1 LPIIIGQDIGRY
13 HILEQL
19 GRGGMAVVYKAYDP
33 KSDRYVALKIIRKQ
47 AFPEEVH
54 ERLLQRFMIEAKT
67 LVRLRHPNIVNIYD
81 YGEFE
86 GSPFLI
92 IEYIDGGTLKSILGK
107 PIPYQYAAKI
117 LAPIADGLAYAHEF
131 GVLHRD
137 VKPSNILIRKDGT
150 PVLTDFGVAKL
161 FDDNNSDATLT
172 GTGLGVVTPE
182 YMAPEQGFS
191 KNIDG
196 RADEYAL
203 GIVFYEMIT
212 GIKPFSADTPMAV
225 LLKQQTDPLPSPKL
239 YVPDLPDPVERILF
253 KVLSKKPENRCR
265 KISDFADIL
274 HKLSEDTS
282 LPQKTINANK
292 SNSIAR
298 NDAEAVDLLSEN
310 FTPDAKIPHNNKS
323 KHRFIVAASVLLLLL
338 AVALFFFRPWQSLI
352 PLNVSPT
359 RDKTEIA
366 FAKEVQKKD
375 LAMRQTVDY
384 LDKEKIFTAAAAFL
398 NTRAAQISFEQTSQ
412 KKIKESSGQTQA
424 VIEAMKITAADL
436 LTQTMDAKLWTAT
449 PTNSPSPTNVSPS
462 RDKTEIAFA
471 KEVQQTDLAMHQ
483 TVDYFDKE
491 KIFTAIAT
499 FLNMRAAQFSFEQTS
514 QKKIKESSDQTQAI
528 IEVKKITATDLMT
541 QTMDAKLW
549 TATPTNSLSPTI
561 THTPSP
567 TITSKP
573 PLEIGSQKVREK
585 DGMVMV
591 YVPEGDFIMGA
602 ECDSDNCDYDPRHT
616 IYLDAFWIDRTEVTN
631 EKYAKCVAE
640 GFCSEPAAR
649 YSITREDY
657 YNNSYGSFD
666 DYPVIMVDWNQ
677 AKSYCLWAGGDLPT
691 EAQWEKAAR
700 GTDGKTFPWGDSIY
714 KNSINYTGIVKDTTR
729 VASFSQDFSPYGSFD
744 MAGNVAEW
752 VNDWYDENYYDISP
766 YKNPTGPIDGEA
778 RVIRGGNWFYNQSE
792 KLIFMYTYYRDSA
805 SPDRKFVTHG
815 FRCAFSQ

>member
-1 LPIIIGQDIGRY
+1 MPIIIGQDIGRY

-282 LPQKTINANK
+282 LPQETINANK

-298 NDAEAVDLLSEN
+298 NDAETVDLLSEN

-375 LAMRQTVDY
+375 LAIRQTVDY
-384 LDKEKIFTAAAAFL
+384 LDKEKIFIATAAFL

-412 KKIKESSGQTQA
+412 KKTKESAGQTQA
-424 VIEAMKITAADL
+424 VIEAMKITAAG
-436 LTQTMDAKLWTAT
+436 
-449 PTNSPSPTNVSPS
+449 
-462 RDKTEIAFA
+462 
-471 KEVQQTDLAMHQ
+471 
-483 TVDYFDKE
+483 
-491 KIFTAIAT
+491 
-499 FLNMRAAQFSFEQTS
+499 
-514 QKKIKESSDQTQAI
+514 
-528 IEVKKITATDLMT
+528 LMT

-549 TATPTNSLSPTI
+549 TATLTNTPSPTI
-561 THTPSP
+561 SNTPTNTATMTNTPSP
-567 TITSKP
+567 TITSTP

-591 YVPEGDFIMGA
+591 YVPEGDFIMGGPDGGWNN
-602 ECDSDNCDYDPRHT
+602 EKPFHWVF
-616 IYLDAFWIDRTEVTN
+616 LDAFWIDLTEVTN
-631 EKYAKCVAE
+631 AKYEKCVAE
-640 GFCSEPAAR
+640 GFCTKPYLDS
-649 YSITREDY
+649 SSTRSKYFSDNQY
-657 YNNSYGSFD
+657 DNF
-666 DYPVIMVDWNQ
+666 PVNYVDWYQ
-677 AKSYCLWAGGDLPT
+677 AKTYCIWAGGDLPT
-691 EAQWEKAAR
+691 EAQWEKAAK
-700 GTDGKTFPWGDSIY
+700 GTDDLRNYPWGNYLDKHKANYRID
-714 KNSINYTGIVKDTTR
+714 KNGDTKK
-729 VASFSQDFSPYGSFD
+729 VGSYPEGASPYGILD
-744 MAGNVAEW
+744 MAGNVDEW
-752 VNDWYDENYYDISP
+752 VNDWYDENYYSVSP
-766 YKNPTGPIDGEA
+766 YQNPTGPYSGEYH
-778 RVIRGGNWFYNQSE
+778 VIRGGNYDDSFPRINVRFRRFKYPDYYS
-792 KLIFMYTYYRDSA
+792 KYT
-805 SPDRKFVTHG
+805 G
-815 FRCAFSQ
+815 FRCVFQS